1 MKVLD
6 FALLR
11 DWSSKKSLS
20 TLRYVLL
27 KCDKYNQPG
36 GVLTQK
42 RDKLSGVLYSLGK
55 KNQSTRNHSVLTMAP
70 VRKTKTAA
78 TARPI
83 ANAERRLADTHLATA
98 KRAAERD
105 ARRAADGLS

>member
-1 MKVLD
+1 M
-6 FALLR
+6 
-11 DWSSKKSLS
+11 
-20 TLRYVLL
+20 YVGHRLARL
-27 KCDKYNQPG
+27 EF
-36 GVLTQK
+36 
-42 RDKLSGVLYSLGK
+42 
-55 KNQSTRNHSVLTMAP
+55 QSYENRPLPDLP

>member
-1 MKVLD
+1 MTNTTNLEEY
-6 FALLR
+6 
-11 DWSSKKSLS
+11 SKNA
-20 TLRYVLL
+20 T
-27 KCDKYNQPG
+27 NFQE
-36 GVLTQK
+36 
-42 RDKLSGVLYSLGK
+42 YSLGK